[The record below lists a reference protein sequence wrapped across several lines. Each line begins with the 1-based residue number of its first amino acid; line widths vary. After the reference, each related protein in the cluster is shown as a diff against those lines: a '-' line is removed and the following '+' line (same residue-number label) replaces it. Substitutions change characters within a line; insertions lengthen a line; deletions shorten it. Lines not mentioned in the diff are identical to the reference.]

1 MPTFGVLHDL
11 RQKLPW
17 SVPTPVYYEECL
29 GLIEEA
35 EQLGYSA
42 VWLSEHHGTPDG
54 FLPSPLVA
62 AAAIAMRT
70 ERMSIGTNVL
80 LLPLHHPLRV
90 AEDGAVVQAL
100 SGGRLVLAVGQGYA
114 PHEFAAFGVEH
125 SHRPSRFEEGVEV
138 IRRAWV
144 DGTTGFHGRRF
155 DVPEGVFEPRP
166 PAGAPIYVGAVAP
179 AAVDRAVRIGDGLVV
194 YVTEYDEL
202 AARYDLYVEALAN
215 NDRDQATFP
224 FVWTT
229 MVHLAETS
237 DQAWEEAAPAL
248 AYLESP
254 LRDQPLTSDDL
265 PRDRLLVG
273 TPAEVS
279 ERLREVYRRVP
290 FDHLA
295 FWGRLPGL
303 TVDQARTSHRLFAEH
318 VGPVLASD

>member
-1 MPTFGVLHDL
+1 MPTFGVLHDF

-17 SVPTPVYYEECL
+17 SVSTATYYEECL
-29 GLIEEA
+29 GLISEA
-35 EQLGYSA
+35 EELGYSA

-80 LLPLHHPLRV
+80 ILPLHHPLRV
-90 AEDGAVVQAL
+90 AEDAAVVHAL

-114 PHEFAAFGVEH
+114 PHEFAAFGIEH
-125 SHRPSRFEEGVEV
+125 SHRPSRLEEGIEV
-138 IRRAWV
+138 IRRAWR
-144 DGTTGFHGRRF
+144 DGTTGFQGRRF
-155 DVPEGVFEPRP
+155 DVPDGPFEPRP

-179 AAVDRAVRIGDGLVV
+179 TAVDRAVRLGDGLVV
-194 YVTEYDEL
+194 YVTEYDDL
-202 AARYDLYVEALAN
+202 AARYDVLLEALAQ
-215 NDRDQATFP
+215 NDRDRASFP

-229 MVHLAETS
+229 MVHLADSS

-254 LRDQPLTSDDL
+254 LRDEHVQPADL

-273 TPAEVS
+273 TPDEVGDLLQEIHAE
-279 ERLREVYRRVP
+279 VP

-295 FWGRLPGL
+295 FWARLPGL
-303 TVDQARTSHRLFAEH
+303 AVPQSRRSQQLFANH
-318 VGPVLASD
+318 VIPRLT